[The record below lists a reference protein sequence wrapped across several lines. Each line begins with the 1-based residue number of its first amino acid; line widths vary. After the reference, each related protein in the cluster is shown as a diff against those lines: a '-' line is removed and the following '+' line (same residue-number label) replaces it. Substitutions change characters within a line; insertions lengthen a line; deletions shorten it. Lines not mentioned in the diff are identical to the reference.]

1 MFDPCDQRASLN
13 KSDTLSICQLSSIM
27 SERGSPRASYTAS
40 FKLRVL
46 AFATDKGNRAAGKQF
61 NVDESCVRRWRSQ
74 REKLFETPRNKRAL
88 RGRSAAFPELEKEVA
103 EWITEKRKAGT
114 GVSTNIIRLKA
125 KSVAQKLGLEQFRA
139 SKCWCYRFMDR
150 FGFSIRRR
158 TTIAQKLPQ
167 DYEEKLIKF
176 QRYVLAKRKEHDF
189 DLKYIGNADQT
200 PLTFD
205 IVTNSTVSVK
215 GVKSV
220 PILST
225 GHDKDRFT
233 VMLACLGDGTKLPP
247 YVVFKRK
254 TLPKN
259 LNFPKEVVVRCQA
272 KGWMDETLVQDWLR
286 TVWSKVGGLSRRKS
300 MLVWDSFRAHLS
312 KPVRNTLRSINTEC
326 VVIPGGMTSML
337 QPLDVSINKPF
348 KDRMRAKWQNW
359 MLAGQHSF
367 TAGGRIRKVEL
378 DEICRWISDAWD
390 DIPPEMVAKSF
401 RKCCITNALDGTE
414 DDEIW
419 EEESDSDPF
428 EDLDEMDGDDHL
440 YYGEYFEQQKAEID
454 PECFE
459 NIFGESDSED
469 FYGF

>member
-1 MFDPCDQRASLN
+1 MA
-13 KSDTLSICQLSSIM
+13 
-27 SERGSPRASYTAS
+27 ERGSPRASYCAS
-40 FKLRVL
+40 FKLRVV
-46 AFATDKGNRAAGKQF
+46 AYAVDKGNRAAGKQF
-61 NVDESCVRRWRSQ
+61 NVDESCVRRWWSQ
-74 REKLFETPRNKRAL
+74 REKLLETPRNKRAL

-125 KSVAQKLGLEQFRA
+125 KSVAQKLGLEQFKA

-150 FGFSIRRR
+150 FGFSIRRQ

-176 QRYVLAKRKEHDF
+176 QHYVLAKRKEHDF

-205 IVTNSTVSVK
+205 IVTNSTVSAK

-312 KPVRNTLRSINTEC
+312 KPVRSTLRSINTEC

-390 DIPPEMVAKSF
+390 DIPPEMIAKSF

-414 DDEIW
+414 DEEIW
-419 EEESDSDPF
+419 GEESDSDPF
-428 EDLDEMDGDDHL
+428 EDLDEMDGDDQL
-440 YYGEYFEQQKAEID
+440 YYGEYFEEQTAEID
-454 PECFE
+454 PKCFE
-459 NIFGESDSED
+459 NIFGERDSED